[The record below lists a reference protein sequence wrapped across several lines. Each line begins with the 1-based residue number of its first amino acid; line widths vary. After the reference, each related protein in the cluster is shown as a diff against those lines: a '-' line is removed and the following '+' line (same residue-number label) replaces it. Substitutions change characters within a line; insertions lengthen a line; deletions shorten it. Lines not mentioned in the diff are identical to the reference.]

1 MSKARQRLFSG
12 ILLIGSVAVSLL
24 IAELV
29 LQRFSVARYYVLPP
43 GLKQEFHP
51 VPETMPG
58 VSGPSV
64 YSVNA
69 VGTRGSDWSDGRQ
82 FRILAVG
89 GSTTECLYLDDSEA
103 WPWLLEKRINESLGA
118 EKVWVGNVGRSGH
131 NTRNHILQV
140 EKMLE
145 QYSEIDLLILMV
157 GINDLALRLLQDS
170 DYVPLSE
177 ETNKYRQ
184 KLFYRSFALVPP
196 MESALPFFQRLAL
209 WQQIRRIKKVII
221 KPGIED
227 SLQDETGEIY
237 TQWRSFRQS
246 ATVLRAELPDLSSS
260 LLEYAQNINTI
271 IETARGHGVE
281 VMLLTQPAL
290 YKENLE
296 AELANLLWFGGVGN
310 FQFTAGSEYYSIGAM
325 ARAMQAY
332 NQVLLDACEQSGV
345 SCVDLASRLPKDTT
359 VFYDDVHLNESG
371 AEKVAAMVAESIL
384 VSGLVDRAFETGSDM
399 VVTGSDRSVTG
410 SDRSNELNL
419 QEFAPKAAD

>member
-221 KPGIED
+221 KPGIEAN
-227 SLQDETGEIY
+227 LQDETGEIY

-260 LLEYAQNINTI
+260 LLEYAQNVNTI

>member
-290 YKENLE
+290 YKENLG

-371 AEKVAAMVAESIL
+371 AEKVAEIVAASIL
-384 VSGLVDRAFETGSDM
+384 QSDM
-399 VVTGSDRSVTG
+399 VVVTGSDRG
-410 SDRSNELNL
+410 NELNL
-419 QEFAPKAAD
+419 LEFAPNTAD

>member
-221 KPGIED
+221 KPGIEAN
-227 SLQDETGEIY
+227 LQDETGEIY

-260 LLEYAQNINTI
+260 LLEYAQNVNTI

-410 SDRSNELNL
+410 SDRCKCLY
-419 QEFAPKAAD
+419 

>member
-221 KPGIED
+221 KPGIEAN
-227 SLQDETGEIY
+227 LQDETGEIY

-260 LLEYAQNINTI
+260 LLEYAQNVNTI

-371 AEKVAAMVAESIL
+371 AEKVAEIVAASIL
-384 VSGLVDRAFETGSDM
+384 QSDM
-399 VVTGSDRSVTG
+399 VVVTGSDRG
-410 SDRSNELNL
+410 NELNL
-419 QEFAPKAAD
+419 LEFAPNTAD

>member
-43 GLKQEFHP
+43 GLKQVFHP

-58 VSGPSV
+58 VSGPSA

-69 VGTRGSDWSDGRQ
+69 VGTRGSDWSDDHR
-82 FRILAVG
+82 FRILAIG

-103 WPWLLEKRINESLGA
+103 WPWLLEKRINESPGA
-118 EKVWVGNVGRSGH
+118 EKAWVGNVGRSGH

-145 QYSEIDLLILMV
+145 QYSEIDLLILLV

-170 DYVPLSE
+170 DYVPLSQ
-177 ETNKYRQ
+177 ETEKYRQ
-184 KLFYRSFALVPP
+184 KLFYRSFALIPP
-196 MESALPFFQRLAL
+196 MEPALPFFQRLAL
-209 WQQIRRIKKVII
+209 WQQMRRIKKVII

-227 SLQDETGEIY
+227 NLQDETGEIY
-237 TQWRSFRQS
+237 AKWRSFRKS
-246 ATVLRAELPDLSSS
+246 ALVLRDELPDLSSA

-271 IETARGHGVE
+271 IETAREHGVE

-296 AELANLLWFGGVGN
+296 EELANLLWFGGVGS

-345 SCVDLASRLPKDTT
+345 SCLDLARQLPKDTT

-384 VSGLVDRAFETGSDM
+384 VSGWVDRASEG
-399 VVTGSDRSVTG
+399 
-410 SDRSNELNL
+410 L
-419 QEFAPKAAD
+419 